1 VDCKQAVSWIHEY
14 LDGQL
19 NPSDQA
25 ILDQHLRQCE
35 RCREH
40 FKELEIVEERVQML
54 RMKAAPDL
62 SDRIMASLPAQ
73 QKSRTVLNWLKRH
86 PALTAAAI
94 FFIVMFSSFATMWDT
109 NEQLVI
115 STSEFEKIKV
125 EGNRVIVPA
134 GETINGDLIVEN
146 GEIIVEGQLKGNLV
160 VIDGSYTA
168 SSANIGG
175 RVTIINRMFDWI
187 WYKIA
192 GWFGTV

>member
-1 VDCKQAVSWIHEY
+1 MDCKQAVSWIHEY
-14 LDGQL
+14 MDGEL
-19 NPSDQA
+19 NSSNQA
-25 ILDQHLRQCE
+25 ILDEHLRQCSS
-35 RCREH
+35 CREH

-62 SDRIMASLPAQ
+62 TDRIMASLPPQ

-94 FFIVMFSSFATMWDT
+94 FVIVMFSSFATLWDT

-115 STSEFEKIKV
+115 STNEFEKIIV
-125 EGNRVIVPA
+125 DGNRVIVPE
-134 GETINGDLIVEN
+134 GQTINGDLIVEN
-146 GEIIVEGQLKGNLV
+146 GEIIVEGMLLGNLV

-175 RVTIINRMFDWI
+175 RITIVNRMFDWI

>member
-19 NPSDQA
+19 NSSNLT

-35 RCREH
+35 SCREH

-73 QKSRTVLNWLKRH
+73 QKSRTILNWLKRH

-94 FFIVMFSSFATMWDT
+94 FVIVMFSSFATLWDT

-115 STSEFEKIKV
+115 STNEFEKIIV
-125 EGNRVIVPA
+125 NGNRVIVPE
-134 GETINGDLIVEN
+134 GETVNGDLIVEN
-146 GEIIVEGQLKGNLV
+146 GEIIVEGRLKGNLV

-175 RVTIINRMFDWI
+175 RITVVNRMFDWI

>member
-14 LDGQL
+14 MDGEL
-19 NPSDQA
+19 NSSNQA
-25 ILDQHLRQCE
+25 ILDEHLRQCSS
-35 RCREH
+35 CREH

-62 SDRIMASLPAQ
+62 TDRIMASLPPQ

-94 FFIVMFSSFATMWDT
+94 FVIVMFSSFATLWDT

-115 STSEFEKIKV
+115 STNEFEKIIV
-125 EGNRVIVPA
+125 DGNRVIVPE
-134 GETINGDLIVEN
+134 GQTINGDLIVEN
-146 GEIIVEGQLKGNLV
+146 GEIIVEGMLLGNLV

-175 RVTIINRMFDWI
+175 RITIVNRMFDWI

>member
-1 VDCKQAVSWIHEY
+1 MDCKQAVSWIHEY

-54 RMKAAPDL
+54 RMKAALDL